1 MPLTRIE
8 MDVMQAQERFLQRDV
23 PELLAQMKRQADA
36 TERVALQ
43 FEQLMQFLHG
53 TTIEQVEEKR
63 KEMRNKN
70 RSKKATKSVET
81 LKKFNGDQ

>member
-1 MPLTRIE
+1 MSLTRIE
-8 MDVMQAQERFLQRDV
+8 LDVMQEQERFLVHGV
-23 PELLAQMKRQADA
+23 PKLLAQMERQADA
-36 TERVALQ
+36 IERIALQ

>member
-1 MPLTRIE
+1 
-8 MDVMQAQERFLQRDV
+8 MQAQERFLQHDV
-23 PELLAQMKRQADA
+23 PKLLAQMERQADA
-36 TERVALQ
+36 IERVALQ

-70 RSKKATKSVET
+70 RSKRRQRASKR
-81 LKKFNGDQ
+81 

>member
-1 MPLTRIE
+1 
-8 MDVMQAQERFLQRDV
+8 
-23 PELLAQMKRQADA
+23 MKRQADA
-36 TERVALQ
+36 IERVALQ

-70 RSKKATKSVET
+70 RSNKATKSVET